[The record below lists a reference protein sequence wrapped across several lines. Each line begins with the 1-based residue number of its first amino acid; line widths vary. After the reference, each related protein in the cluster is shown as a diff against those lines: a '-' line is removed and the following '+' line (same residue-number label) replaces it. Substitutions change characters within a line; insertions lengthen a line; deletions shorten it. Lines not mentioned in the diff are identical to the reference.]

1 MHFDFENDFI
11 LENDFVQLR
20 PLSALD
26 IPLLLPFSEQEPEL
40 WTYSLIKAS
49 NEKELINYVTL
60 ALEGRKNKLQYAFVV
75 YDKVQKA
82 IAGSTRFYD
91 INLTNKSL
99 QLGFTWYGKAFQGT
113 GMNKQCKLLLLDFA
127 FDFMQMERVEFRA
140 DNQNK
145 RSIAAMKRIGCVE
158 EGVLRSNFIK
168 PDGER
173 RSSIVL
179 SILKSEWEQGL
190 KANLEMQCLPKSNLK

>member
-1 MHFDFENDFI
+1 MLFDFENDYI
-11 LENDFVQLR
+11 LENNFVQLR
-20 PLSALD
+20 PLTVLD
-26 IPLLLPFSEQEPEL
+26 IPVLLPFSEQEPEL
-40 WTYSLIKAS
+40 WNYSLIKAT
-49 NEKELINYVTL
+49 NEKELINYVNL
-60 ALEGRKNKLQYAFVV
+60 AFEGRKHKREYAFVV
-75 YDKVQKA
+75 YDKIQQK

-91 INLTNKSL
+91 INLNNKSL

-145 RSIAAMKRIGCVE
+145 PSIAAMKRIGCVE

-168 PDGER
+168 PNGER
-173 RSSIVL
+173 RSSIVM
-179 SILKSEWEQGL
+179 SILKSEWEQSV
-190 KANLEMQCLPKSNLK
+190 KANLEELCVGNK

>member
-1 MHFDFENDFI
+1 MLFDFENDYI
-11 LENDFVQLR
+11 LENNFVQLR
-20 PLSALD
+20 PLTVLD
-26 IPLLLPFSEQEPEL
+26 IPVLLPFSEQEPEL
-40 WTYSLIKAS
+40 WNYSLINAT
-49 NEKELINYVTL
+49 NEKELINYVNL
-60 ALEGRKNKLQYAFVV
+60 ALEGRKHKREYAFVV
-75 YDKVQKA
+75 YDKIQQK

-91 INLTNKSL
+91 VNLNNKSL

-113 GMNKQCKLLLLDFA
+113 GMNKQCKLVLLDFA

-168 PDGER
+168 PNGER

-179 SILKSEWEQGL
+179 SILKSEWEQSV
-190 KANLEMQCLPKSNLK
+190 KANLEALCVGNK

>member
-1 MHFDFENDFI
+1 MLFDFENDYI
-11 LENDFVQLR
+11 LENNFVQLR
-20 PLSALD
+20 PLTFLA
-26 IPLLLPFSEQEPEL
+26 IPVLLPFSEQEPEL
-40 WTYSLIKAS
+40 WNYSLIKAT
-49 NEKELINYVTL
+49 NEKELINYVNL
-60 ALEGRKNKLQYAFVV
+60 ALEGRKHKREYAFVV
-75 YDKVQKA
+75 YDKIQQK

-91 INLTNKSL
+91 INLNDKSL

-127 FDFMQMERVEFRA
+127 FNFMQMERVEFRA

-145 RSIAAMKRIGCVE
+145 RSIAPMKRIGCVE

-168 PDGER
+168 PNGER

-179 SILKSEWEQGL
+179 SILKSEWEQSV
-190 KANLEMQCLPKSNLK
+190 KANLEQLCVRNK

>member
-1 MHFDFENDFI
+1 MLFDFENDYI
-11 LENDFVQLR
+11 LENNFVQLR
-20 PLSALD
+20 PLTFLA
-26 IPLLLPFSEQEPEL
+26 IPVLLPFSEQEPEL
-40 WTYSLIKAS
+40 WNYSLIKAT
-49 NEKELINYVTL
+49 NEKELINYVNL
-60 ALEGRKNKLQYAFVV
+60 ALEGRKHKREYAFVV
-75 YDKVQKA
+75 YDKIQQK

-91 INLTNKSL
+91 INLNDKSL

-168 PDGER
+168 PNGER

-179 SILKSEWEQGL
+179 SILKSEWEQSV
-190 KANLEMQCLPKSNLK
+190 KANLEQLCVGNK

>member
-1 MHFDFENDFI
+1 MLFDFENDYI
-11 LENDFVQLR
+11 LENNFVQLR
-20 PLSALD
+20 PLTVLD
-26 IPLLLPFSEQEPEL
+26 IPVLLPFSEQEPEL
-40 WTYSLIKAS
+40 WNYSLIKAT
-49 NEKELINYVTL
+49 NEKELINYVNL
-60 ALEGRKNKLQYAFVV
+60 AFEGRKHKREYAFVV
-75 YDKVQKA
+75 YDKIQQK

-91 INLTNKSL
+91 INLNNKSL

-168 PDGER
+168 PNGER
-173 RSSIVL
+173 RSSIVM
-179 SILKSEWEQGL
+179 SILKSEWEQSV
-190 KANLEMQCLPKSNLK
+190 KANLEELCVGNK

>member
-1 MHFDFENDFI
+1 MLFDFENDYI
-11 LENDFVQLR
+11 LENNFVQLR
-20 PLSALD
+20 PLTVLD
-26 IPLLLPFSEQEPEL
+26 IPVLLPFSEQEPEL
-40 WTYSLIKAS
+40 WNYSLIKAT
-49 NEKELINYVTL
+49 NEKELINYVNL
-60 ALEGRKNKLQYAFVV
+60 AFEGRKHKREYAFVV
-75 YDKVQKA
+75 YDKIQQK

-91 INLTNKSL
+91 INLNNKSL

-145 RSIAAMKRIGCVE
+145 PSIAAMKRIGCVE

-168 PDGER
+168 PNGER

-179 SILKSEWEQGL
+179 SILKSEWEQSV
-190 KANLEMQCLPKSNLK
+190 KANLEELCVGNK

>member
-1 MHFDFENDFI
+1 M
-11 LENDFVQLR
+11 R
-20 PLSALD
+20 PLTFLA
-26 IPLLLPFSEQEPEL
+26 IPVLLPFSEQEPEL
-40 WTYSLIKAS
+40 WNYSLIKAT
-49 NEKELINYVTL
+49 NEKELINYVNL
-60 ALEGRKNKLQYAFVV
+60 ALEGRKHKREYAFVV
-75 YDKVQKA
+75 YDKIQQK

-91 INLTNKSL
+91 INLNDKSL

-168 PDGER
+168 PNGER

-179 SILKSEWEQGL
+179 SILKSEWEQSV
-190 KANLEMQCLPKSNLK
+190 KANLEQLCVGNK

>member
-1 MHFDFENDFI
+1 MLFDFENDYI
-11 LENDFVQLR
+11 LENNFVQLR
-20 PLSALD
+20 PLTVLD
-26 IPLLLPFSEQEPEL
+26 IPVLLPFSEQEPEL
-40 WTYSLIKAS
+40 WNYSLIKAA
-49 NEKELINYVTL
+49 NEKELINYVNL
-60 ALEGRKNKLQYAFVV
+60 ALEGRKHKREYAFVV
-75 YDKVQKA
+75 YDKIQQK

-91 INLTNKSL
+91 VNLNNKSL

-168 PDGER
+168 PNGER

-179 SILKSEWEQGL
+179 SILKSEWEQSV
-190 KANLEMQCLPKSNLK
+190 KANLEELCVRNK